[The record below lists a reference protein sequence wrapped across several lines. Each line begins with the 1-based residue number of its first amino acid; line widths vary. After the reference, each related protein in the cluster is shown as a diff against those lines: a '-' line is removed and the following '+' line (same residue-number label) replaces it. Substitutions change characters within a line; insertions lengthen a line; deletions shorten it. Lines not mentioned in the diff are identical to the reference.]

1 MSPPTMPSVSSPF
14 SIDALWGHR
23 RLMVRNVALVD
34 PTPDP
39 SPARGGEVEED
50 SLAGKPNTLGSLDAS
65 SDPMVVFLFFTLFNM
80 FKNISG
86 YLVLDKSK

>member
-1 MSPPTMPSVSSPF
+1 MIYSNLGLNITIVEQINYLPVLF
-14 SIDALWGHR
+14 QR
-23 RLMVRNVALVD
+23 
-34 PTPDP
+34 
-39 SPARGGEVEED
+39 PACQGRGSRED

-65 SDPMVVFLFFTLFNM
+65 SDPSVVFLFFTLFNM